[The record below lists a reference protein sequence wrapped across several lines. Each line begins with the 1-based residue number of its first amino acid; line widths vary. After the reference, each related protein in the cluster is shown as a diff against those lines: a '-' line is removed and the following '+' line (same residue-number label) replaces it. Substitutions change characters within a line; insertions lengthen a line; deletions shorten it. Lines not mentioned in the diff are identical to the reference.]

1 MTIVY
6 LAASGLGLAWA
17 AQVAAIAGAG
27 CYFAVTS
34 RQRKDA

>member
-17 AQVAAIAGAG
+17 AQVAAVAGAG
-27 CYFAVTS
+27 CYLAVNGR
-34 RQRKDA
+34 RQKKA